1 MAEIISQAI
10 VKYGNKASEQQLA
23 EIVGFTE
30 DEQKMLKIFWEPA
43 FNKSWIYLSPSMIT
57 KEMGYSAVSKFY
69 RDTLRKH
76 YKENVDYKETDE
88 NDPTV
93 KLFEN
98 SEWRSESIQ
107 KKQHSGG
114 KKQKYYLVSGR
125 ALKKMLMRCRT
136 KKSEEICEYYIKV
149 EELASFMK
157 DYILEL
163 SKRQIAEQEK
173 LLNHANSVNKELL
186 TFKLMKEKNQTLYVM
201 SNKNFASQ
209 GLFKVGKTINKASKR
224 ATNLNTAN
232 PIGEDITVLYEIK
245 TYDSLALEKR
255 CHSIFQNLRPTK
267 KREYFLCV
275 YDRLIRLLN
284 IIADN
289 MDKEINEVNEIVKII
304 YDKSDNKWTAGLNM
318 NIFEPK
324 VLSITISQGT
334 ESKTETVNITN
345 MTDVEKLELAKKIIE
360 RFIQDKKGIPNY
372 DFETNKNNLYENKPI
387 EIKWCNIRDYCSTKY
402 KGFKK
407 SEWRSLFRDITLP
420 TNGVNYKWR

>member
-57 KEMGYSAVSKFY
+57 KEMGYKKVSDFY

-76 YKENVDYKETDE
+76 YKENIDYKETDE

-98 SEWRSESIQ
+98 SECGLIRIQ

-173 LLNHANSVNKELL
+173 RLNHVNTVNKELL
-186 TFKLMKEKNQTLYVM
+186 TFKLMKEKKETLYVM
-201 SNKNFASQ
+201 SNKSHASQ
-209 GLFKVGKTINKASKR
+209 GLFKVGRTKNKASKR
-224 ATNLNTAN
+224 AANLNTAN
-232 PIGEDITVLYEIK
+232 PTGDDIKVLFEIK
-245 TYDSLALEKR
+245 THDATVLEKR
-255 CHSIFQNLRPTK
+255 CHAILANLRPTNT
-267 KREYFLCV
+267 REYFLCV
-275 YDRLIRLLN
+275 YDRLIQLLN

-289 MDKEINEVNEIVKII
+289 MDKEIDEVNELVKII
-304 YDKSDNKWTAGLNM
+304 YNKSDNNWTTGLNM

-324 VLSITISQGT
+324 VLLITISQGT
-334 ESKTETVNITN
+334 ESKTETINITN
-345 MTDVEKLELAKKIIE
+345 MNDTEKSELAKKIIE
-360 RFIQDKKGIPNY
+360 QFIQDKKGISDY

-387 EIKWCNIRDYCSTKY
+387 EIIWRNIRDYFKTKH
-402 KGFKK
+402 KGFKAGEWKPIFKNVISPIEGVKYK
-407 SEWRSLFRDITLP
+407 SR
-420 TNGVNYKWR
+420 